1 MNKLQK
7 IDIISIII
15 IAGFSLAVFYHYVL
29 GTYLGL
35 SYPYNTFLFRPND
48 KFMDFYNMLLSP
60 YVNGQLHLVQFPF
73 GQRLAQ
79 SFSILPDNVNFVV
92 FMAIYLSFF
101 LYVNYSNLSTS
112 IKEQTIKNVFVFSF
126 LTYPFL
132 ILFDRANIGEVFVFI
147 FLYLFIFFYR
157 KQKTI
162 ISIIFLSFAISMKL
176 FPAVFLVLLLS
187 DKKYKEAIYT
197 VLLVMIISIC
207 GYLSYDGNLIENIRS
222 HLAGLNYYS
231 MVYSIGN
238 EGLYFGNSLWGLVK
252 LIVIGIGLHCPAAL
266 ASKVYSISVLI
277 LFALVALYIVFR
289 EKNFWKKVALLV
301 FSMNLFPFVSGDYKL
316 IHIFIPLFLFINSE
330 DTNKFDFLYAI
341 LFGLL
346 IIPKACFHYEANPE
360 ITSSIIINP
369 LLMAFFMIL
378 IMSDGLST
386 GLKQMRS
393 GSRVRQEN
401 LEENRAN

>member
-1 MNKLQK
+1 MKKLQK

-35 SYPYNTFLFRPND
+35 SYPFNTFLFRPDD
-48 KFMDFYNMLLSP
+48 KFMDFYNMLASP
-60 YVNGQLHLVQFPF
+60 YVNGKLLITQFPF

-79 SFSILPDNVNFVV
+79 AFTILPANVGLTV
-92 FMAIYLSFF
+92 FIAIFLTFF
-101 LYVNYSNLSTS
+101 LYVNYLNLNTD

-126 LTYPFL
+126 MTYPFL
-132 ILFDRANIGEVFVFI
+132 MVVDRANFEAFVFI

-162 ISIIFLSFAISMKL
+162 FSIIFLSFAISMKL
-176 FPAVFLVLLLS
+176 FPAVFLVLLFS

-197 VLLVMIISIC
+197 VLLVMIISLC
-207 GYLSYDGNLIENIRS
+207 GYLSYDGGLMQNIGD
-222 HLAGLNYYS
+222 HLTQLNFYS
-231 MVYSIGN
+231 RMYAIGN
-238 EGLYFGNSLWGLVK
+238 DGLFFGNSLWGLVK
-252 LIVIGIGLHCPAAL
+252 LIVIGIGLQCPAAL
-266 ASKVYSISVLI
+266 ATKVYSISVFI

-330 DTNKFDFLYAI
+330 GTDKFDFLYAI

-346 IIPKACFHYEANPE
+346 IIPKAYFHYDVNPE
-360 ITSSIIINP
+360 ISSSIIINP
-369 LLMAFFMIL
+369 LLMAFFMIFL
-378 IMSDGLST
+378 MCDGLRA
-386 GLKQMRS
+386 GLKQNS
-393 GSRVRQEN
+393 EK
-401 LEENRAN
+401 LEKRISESYKEITS